1 MMTSSIEKSEGCEVR
16 SAKQARGKRF
26 IHNGHQAAM
35 ILNKVFADIEPIP
48 QDDGP
53 RSVCAIDYPLA
64 YEEAMGYLRAI
75 MRADEQSGTSF

>member
-1 MMTSSIEKSEGCEVR
+1 
-16 SAKQARGKRF
+16 
-26 IHNGHQAAM
+26 M

-75 MRADEQSGTSF
+75 MRADEQSGTSLSPCIMRCHGSQKSLWHT